1 VINGYSP
8 VEDTLMTPSRF
19 ACLLSVGLLLGTLAA
34 ARASSAATTADPPA
48 PAQAQAAPGASGRSL
63 TFEIYKDRGG
73 EHRWRLKS
81 SNGQVIASSG
91 QGYKDKR
98 DCKNAIERIKKD
110 AATKLKFE
118 TYQDRGGEQRW
129 RLLAA
134 NGQNIASSGQ
144 GYKDKR
150 DCEHAI
156 EVIKKGAETA
166 KVEEAE

>member
-1 VINGYSP
+1 
-8 VEDTLMTPSRF
+8 MTTSRF
-19 ACLLSVGLLLGTLAA
+19 AYRFLATVGVLLA
-34 ARASSAATTADPPA
+34 ARASGAAMTPDPLAPA
-48 PAQAQAAPGASGRSL
+48 PAPSQDAPGASARSL
-63 TFEIYKDRGG
+63 TFEVYKDRSND
-73 EHRWRLKS
+73 HRWRLKS

-118 TYQDRGGEQRW
+118 TYEDNRGQLRW
-129 RLLAA
+129 RLLAS

-156 EVIKKGAETA
+156 DVIKKGAETA
-166 KVEEAE
+166 KVEEAQ

>member
-1 VINGYSP
+1 
-8 VEDTLMTPSRF
+8 MTPSKF
-19 ACLLSVGLLLGTLAA
+19 ACLCSVGLWLATLAA
-34 ARASSAATTADPPA
+34 ANAAGAATTPDPQA
-48 PAQAQAAPGASGRSL
+48 PARAQAAPGASGRAL

-81 SNGQVIASSG
+81 SNGQIIASSG

-98 DCKNAIERIKKD
+98 DCKNAIERIKTD

-118 TYQDRGGEQRW
+118 TYEDNRGQHRW
-129 RLLAA
+129 RLLAS

-156 EVIKKGAETA
+156 DVIKKGAEKA
-166 KVEEAE
+166 KVEEAP

>member
-1 VINGYSP
+1 
-8 VEDTLMTPSRF
+8 MTPSRF
-19 ACLLSVGLLLGTLAA
+19 ASLFSVGLLLGTLAA
-34 ARASSAATTADPPA
+34 ANAAGAATSPDPQASPR
-48 PAQAQAAPGASGRSL
+48 AQAAPGASGRAL
-63 TFEIYKDRGG
+63 AFEIYKDRSD

-118 TYQDRGGEQRW
+118 TYEDNRGQHRW
-129 RLLAA
+129 RLLAS

-156 EVIKKGAETA
+156 DVIKKGAEKA
-166 KVEEAE
+166 KVEEAP